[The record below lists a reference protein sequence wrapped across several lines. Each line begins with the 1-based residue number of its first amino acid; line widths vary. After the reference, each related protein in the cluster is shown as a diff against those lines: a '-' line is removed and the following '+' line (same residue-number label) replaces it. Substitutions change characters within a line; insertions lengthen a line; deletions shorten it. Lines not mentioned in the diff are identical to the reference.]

1 MWILGLN
8 RTHDAAI
15 TLMKDNEVVLH
26 LQEERLTHEKH
37 SCEVIK
43 LIDII
48 KKYTTEI
55 DILVYSYLYNKQYDF
70 SVYIKLFEYAGINIK
85 LIANFS
91 ELHHLSHASSAF
103 NNSNFKTAA
112 CVIVDGAGSD
122 LEYGK
127 ENESIFHAFSSKK
140 IMCVYKSIVGSSKE
154 TIQSKTPQYVNKNPK
169 IGVGMVY
176 SAVTTYLGFSNN
188 DCGKTMG
195 LSSYGKDDPRI
206 KSMLSETGGN
216 AELFQLKDTDQKVI
230 LYKNNRAK
238 FKEYDY
244 IFYSKNKDEEF
255 IKLSNLSYKLQKEFE
270 DYIFELIM
278 KSIDLT
284 GEKNVV
290 LGGGCALNCVANY
303 NIMKRLPPEINLY
316 VDPVCG
322 DDGVSM
328 GAAKYQYKIDSQKD
342 VSLKTLYLGQQI
354 EYNYQLNQNESE
366 KKVSP
371 KEVAELISKGNIVAI
386 CQGRSEAGPRA
397 LGNRS
402 ILFDP
407 RVENGKEIVNR
418 VKKREWWRPFA
429 GTVLWEHCKDWFDM
443 NRLEES
449 PYMMYAVDVCGDKR
463 SIIPSITHVDGTCRI
478 QTLKKQHNPNY
489 YELIEEFYKLTEVP
503 ILLNTSFNLAG
514 DTIVETIDDAFNTLR
529 NSEIEYMY
537 LPEISKLI
545 YVPNEKNLC

>member
-1 MWILGLN
+1 MITWGISAN
-8 RTHDAAI
+8 SHDAALAVFNDDGLEFASHSERFSGI
-15 TLMKDNEVVLH
+15 KNDAHLNDKLVQYAQRWGEPDEIIWYEKPFRKTLRQLSAGQGFNFRENNIRNYLAGYEVHAPIRYV
-26 LQEERLTHEKH
+26 
-37 SCEVIK
+37 
-43 LIDII
+43 D
-48 KKYTTEI
+48 
-55 DILVYSYLYNKQYDF
+55 
-70 SVYIKLFEYAGINIK
+70 
-85 LIANFS
+85 
-91 ELHHLSHASSAF
+91 HHLSHAAAGFYTSGFREATVTCIDSIGEFETLSIWQGNETGLKRIYSQSYPHSLGLWYSAF
-103 NNSNFKTAA
+103 TQRIGLKPQEDEYILMGMAA
-112 CVIVDGAGSD
+112 YGDPLRFFDEILQEFFYPIDSD
-122 LEYGK
+122 SLR
-127 ENESIFHAFSSKK
+127 NIFFP
-140 IMCVYKSIVGSSKE
+140 
-154 TIQSKTPQYVNKNPK
+154 T
-169 IGVGMVY
+169 
-176 SAVTTYLGFSNN
+176 
-188 DCGKTMG
+188 
-195 LSSYGKDDPRI
+195 PRI
-206 KSMLSETGGN
+206 KLKHNLHRGCLWWRPELNSPQDLMDIAAAVQAIYAYLLKYVSNWARWKSPSGN
-216 AELFQLKDTDQKVI
+216 L
-230 LYKNNRAK
+230 
-238 FKEYDY
+238 
-244 IFYSKNKDEEF
+244 
-255 IKLSNLSYKLQKEFE
+255 
-270 DYIFELIM
+270 
-278 KSIDLT
+278 
-284 GEKNVV
+284 V
-290 LGGGCALNCVANY
+290 LMGGCALNCVANY

-316 VDPVCG
+316 VDPLCG
-322 DDGVSM
+322 DDGISM

-386 CQGRSEAGPRA
+386 CQGRSESGPRA

-449 PYMMYAVDVCGDKR
+449 PYMMYAVDVWEDKR

-503 ILLNTSFNLAG
+503 ILFNTSFNLAG